1 MMHSVSILAQQSTSY
16 HMINAT
22 QDSCCAFKPC
32 NKQTNTTIQLDFLCF
47 IFPFLFQ
54 VILTLP
60 VGPESVIAIWDC
72 PLDILKALLAFMY
85 QGKVQVMWDDLRD
98 ILS

>member
-1 MMHSVSILAQQSTSY
+1 ME
-16 HMINAT
+16 
-22 QDSCCAFKPC
+22 
-32 NKQTNTTIQLDFLCF
+32 QTNPFNNTVSFPKQILLDFLCF

-85 QGKVQVMWDDLRD
+85 QGKVQVVWDDLRG
-98 ILS
+98 I